1 MKKIDIFPE
10 MGYLLNAKTKTISI
24 ITKAAYLDL
33 IESEMLKQH
42 SFLWRET
49 NLINLLFEEFGVTQT
64 SELEISDPSQFAFL
78 KKIKEQKWKDDDI
91 FYAVDNS
98 QFSTEKKYTSV
109 LKAALALNQKYS
121 FGLFFF
127 NYSWELFEY
136 VFNMSNGSEKI
147 LYEDQLA
154 KLRIKSLP
162 LHFKNLSDGSVTST
176 SEFKFCSDV
185 EKLTGLSIFEAI
197 TFEEHL
203 EGQYGVNNLYDL
215 EKVDLPGL
223 EAYLEYYQQFLAENA
238 GDYLAPLY
246 FALDESGAI
255 SNINPDE
262 LKTNI
267 DSGHSV
273 RTMLAISFAKA
284 SIPNLKNTQFSW
296 NLNFEGSS
304 L

>member
-10 MGYLLNAKTKTISI
+10 MGYLLNAQSKTISI

-33 IESEMLKQH
+33 IESAMQKQE

-78 KKIKEQKWKDDDI
+78 KKIKEQNWKDDDI

-98 QFSTEKKYTSV
+98 QFSTEKNYTSM

-121 FGLFFF
+121 FGLLFF

-136 VFNMSNGSEKI
+136 VFNMNNGSEKI
-147 LYEDQLA
+147 LYEDQLS

-162 LHFKNLSDGSVTST
+162 LHYKNLSDGSVTST

-223 EAYLEYYQQFLAENA
+223 EAYLEYYQQFLADNA

-246 FALDESGAI
+246 FALNESGTM
-255 SNINPDE
+255 SNLNPNE

-284 SIPNLKNTQFSW
+284 SIPNLKNTHFSW

>member
-1 MKKIDIFPE
+1 

-33 IESEMLKQH
+33 IESEMLKQD

-78 KKIKEQKWKDDDI
+78 KKIKEQKWKDEDI

-98 QFSTEKKYTSV
+98 QFSTERKYTNV
-109 LKAALALNQKYS
+109 LNAALALNQKYS
-121 FGLFFF
+121 FGLLFF
-127 NYSWELFEY
+127 NYSWELFDY

-147 LYEDQLA
+147 IYEDQLA

-185 EKLTGLSIFEAI
+185 EKLTGLNIFEAI

-284 SIPNLKNTQFSW
+284 SIPDLKNTQFSW
-296 NLNFEGSS
+296 NLNFEGTP

>member
-10 MGYLLNAKTKTISI
+10 MGYLLNAQTKTISI

-33 IESEMLKQH
+33 IESELLKRE

-49 NLINLLFEEFGVTQT
+49 NLINLLFEEFGVTQV

-78 KKIKEQKWKDDDI
+78 KKIKEQKWKDEDT

-98 QFSTEKKYTSV
+98 QFSTEKKYPSV
-109 LKAALALNQKYS
+109 IKAALALNQKYS
-121 FGLFFF
+121 FGLLFF

-136 VFNMSNGSEKI
+136 VFNMNSGSEKI
-147 LYEDQLA
+147 LYEDQLS

-162 LHFKNLSDGSVTST
+162 LHLKNLTDGSIIST
-176 SEFKFCSDV
+176 SEFKFCSEV
-185 EKLTGLSIFEAI
+185 EKETGLSIFEAI

-223 EAYLEYYQQFLAENA
+223 DAYLEYYHQFLADNA

-246 FALDESGAI
+246 FALNESGTM
-255 SNINPDE
+255 SNINPVE

-284 SIPNLKNTQFSW
+284 SLPHLKNTQFSW
-296 NLNFEGSS
+296 NLNFEGIP